1 MKQSAPC
8 CLRDIFKIENLKKK
22 VDLKRRKNLKIIS
35 NTTQKTPL
43 KTEHELWV
51 KIYRYIP

>member
-22 VDLKRRKNLKIIS
+22 NKTKKPKNNFKHYTK
-35 NTTQKTPL
+35 NTIHVMIK
-43 KTEHELWV
+43 EEA
-51 KIYRYIP
+51 